1 MYFSA
6 FLCQPPLLHVSSL
19 VVHSLY
25 YYYYYYVYLCMYEEA
40 GGRGGGC
47 LSVQLQSTLVS
58 KVISCV
64 GQQPK
69 TRRQRSGSRCETMR
83 DSRKLFHPKIK
94 KKKIPSRCIQFKWRL
109 LRLGYLK
116 GNSYFI
122 LYKKATS
129 ERDQR
134 VEMSA
139 TQKRLSHLARQT
151 IVQSIQH

>member
-1 MYFSA
+1 MPASSA
-6 FLCQPPLLHVSSL
+6 PCEFTCCALALLLLLLLLCILMHVW
-19 VVHSLY
+19 
-25 YYYYYYVYLCMYEEA
+25 
-40 GGRGGGC
+40 GGRRAGEGC

-69 TRRQRSGSRCETMR
+69 TRRQRSRSRCETMR

-94 KKKIPSRCIQFKWRL
+94 KKKLPSRCIQFKWRL

-116 GNSYFI
+116 GNSHFI
-122 LYKKATS
+122 LYKKAKP

-139 TQKRLSHLARQT
+139 TQKRLSRLASQT
-151 IVQSIQH
+151 IVQSIQY